1 MLAYRIAYDGTAYR
15 GFQRQPHGETVE
27 NVLFDALDALD
38 VTNGGKPDGY
48 AAAGRTD
55 AGVSAVE
62 QTVGFEAPG
71 WLTPRAFCGELPPD
85 VRAWA
90 SADAPDDFHATRDAR
105 RRVYE
110 YHLYA
115 PGAVSDRAVSD
126 RAADDRAADD
136 SEATIVDGRKATV
149 VDDDLAR
156 AVLDRLSG
164 THSVHNL
171 TPDEEGRE
179 RTIDA
184 ACERDGT
191 YLVCEFAAAGFPREF
206 VRRAVGLLVAVAT
219 RERDLAFVDR
229 VLSDERLQGPD
240 GTAPAPP
247 EPLLLRRV
255 GYDLTFERDDDAAA
269 SAGAVFEETRV
280 RRRTGARVAERLRD
294 GTAGDP

>member
-1 MLAYRIAYDGTAYR
+1 MHAFRIAYDGTAYR

-27 NVLFDALDALD
+27 NALFEALDALD
-38 VTNGGKPDGY
+38 VTDGGKPDGY

-62 QTVGFEAPG
+62 QTVGFAAPD
-71 WLTPRAFCGELPPD
+71 WLTPRAFCGELPPE

-90 SADAPDDFHATRDAR
+90 RADAPDGFRATRDAR
-105 RRVYE
+105 RREYE

-115 PGAVSDRAVSD
+115 PAAVFDC
-126 RAADDRAADD
+126 AADDRDGDD
-136 SEATIVDGRKATV
+136 AT

-179 RTIDA
+179 RTVDA
-184 ACERDGT
+184 TCERDGA

-219 RERDLAFVDR
+219 GERDLAFVDR

-240 GTAPAPP
+240 GTAPASP
-247 EPLLLRRV
+247 EPLLLRHV
-255 GYDLTFERDDDAAA
+255 AYDLAFERDDDAAA

-280 RRRTGARVAERLRD
+280 RRRTGARVAEQLRD

>member
-27 NVLFDALDALD
+27 NALFEALDALD

-62 QTVGFEAPG
+62 QTVAFAAPD

-90 SADAPDDFHATRDAR
+90 MADAPDGFHATRDALR
-105 RRVYE
+105 RAYE

-115 PGAVSDRAVSD
+115 PGAVSDRA
-126 RAADDRAADD
+126 ADDR
-136 SEATIVDGRKATV
+136 EATIVDDRDGDDATV
-149 VDDDLAR
+149 VDDDLAS

-179 RTIDA
+179 RTVDA
-184 ACERDGT
+184 ACERDGA

-206 VRRAVGLLVAVAT
+206 VRRAVGLLMAVAT
-219 RERDLAFVDR
+219 GERDLAFVDR

-240 GTAPAPP
+240 GTAPASP
-247 EPLLLRRV
+247 EPLLLRHV
-255 GYDLTFERDDDAAA
+255 AYDLAFERDDDAAA

-280 RRRTGARVAERLRD
+280 RRRTGARVAEQLRD